1 LVVAVHKKMK
11 SGRYSEPLKKPNLV
25 AKFEREDEKR
35 REEKSKKEWIEGG
48 QFTKQDNPF
57 SFQETSS
64 FTVLFPQ
71 YREPYFK
78 SNWNEIQQIFKQH
91 ELSGEIDLYKGN
103 FTVSTTNSTFDP
115 YIIIKGRDF
124 LQLLARGISIEQA
137 KRVLQDNIYNEI
149 IKISSYVRKK
159 ETFIKR
165 RERLIGPDGS
175 TLKAIELLTG
185 CYILIQGKTV
195 SVIGTVSGIRDAR
208 KVIIDCMQNIHPIYN
223 IKELM
228 VKKELA
234 KNEKLKNENWDKYLP
249 KFKKNKP
256 LKKKTKKTKKKPY
269 SPFPPEAEKSK
280 KDLEIESGVYFLN
293 AEQKKEI
300 EKTETKKKQSEKV
313 KENAKLRDEIFI
325 APKEKEGG
333 KKKLKELKELKKEQ
347 EPVDEKKS
355 DKKRKRTEEKNF
367 TKNKKF

>member
-1 LVVAVHKKMK
+1 MK

-25 AKFEREDEKR
+25 EKFEREDEKR
-35 REEKSKKEWIEGG
+35 REEATKKEWAEGG
-48 QFTKQDNPF
+48 TFTKQDNPF
-57 SFQETSS
+57 SLQETSS
-64 FTVLFPQ
+64 FTILFPQ
-71 YREPYFK
+71 YREPYLK
-78 SNWNEIQQIFKQH
+78 SNWNEIQQIFKQN
-91 ELSGEIDLYKGN
+91 ELVGELDLYKGN
-103 FTVSTTNSTFDP
+103 FTVSTTNTTFDP

-124 LQLLARGISIEQA
+124 LQLLARGISVEQA
-137 KRVLQDNIYNEI
+137 KRVLQDEIYNEI

-159 ETFIKR
+159 ETFVKR

-195 SVIGTVSGIRDAR
+195 SVIGTVTGIRDAR
-208 KVIIDCMQNIHPIYN
+208 KIIIDCMQNIHPIYN

-234 KNEKLKNENWDKYLP
+234 KNKKLANESWDKYLP
-249 KFKKNKP
+249 KFKKSKP

-269 SPFPPEAEKSK
+269 SPFPPEPEKSK

-293 AEQKKEI
+293 EEQKKQI

-333 KKKLKELKELKKEQ
+333 KKKLKELKELKEKEP
-347 EPVDEKKS
+347 EEKP
-355 DKKRKRTEEKNF
+355 DKKRKRNEEKNF